1 MRSNELAQLAGVTVR
16 ALRHYH
22 QVGVLPEPPRSPNGY
37 RAYDVHDLVRV
48 LRIKRLTSLGLALQ
62 DLPSLLEQPDDAES
76 VLDDLDHELAA
87 EIARL
92 SAQRAVVAQL
102 RQDGVPPDLPPELG
116 RHATLFAAAGS
127 SAALARVD
135 REQAIL
141 LAHLAGEDGMAE
153 VVRFYELLAAPE
165 VVAASASLYA
175 TFDAL
180 GTHSSTKDVER
191 VADDVV
197 AAAGPVL
204 QAFAA
209 SGTTLDLGGLEA
221 MLLSH
226 TRDLLNAAQQ
236 QALTLIEERLTALME
251 T

>member
-1 MRSNELAQLAGVTVR
+1 MRSNELAQRAGVTVR

-48 LRIKRLTSLGLALQ
+48 LRIKRLSSLGLALQ

-141 LAHLAGEDGMAE
+141 LAHLAGGEGMAE

-175 TFDAL
+175 AFEAL
-180 GTHSSTKDVER
+180 GTHSSTKDIER

-204 QAFAA
+204 QAFDG
-209 SGTTLDLGGLEA
+209 SGTTLDLGGFES

-226 TRDLLNAAQQ
+226 TRDLLNTAQQ
-236 QALTLIEERLTALME
+236 QALTLIEERLTTLME